1 MWRLIACFALAA
13 GEFTTKQLDEMS
25 SSLKTKADEYQSQVV
40 ALGKELGNLSA
51 KITMIPMEFAKAKG
65 EKDPDAAIET
75 LKEGTKATIDK
86 LCAKYDALKKV
97 SEEVGKDAT
106 NAKDAAT
113 QVQTQMTEM
122 AKDVANL
129 KDGQT
134 LQFYLGKF
142 HSAITTLDSASASAG
157 TFLTAGNA
165 ICTPENEENMLNQL
179 SPSPSRLFLA
189 TKPALPQDRSFHPSS
204 ALMGAVFG
212 ATVVGAV
219 AVAFSRSKHQ
229 TALIDQSMEW
239 AGEWYRPKAK
249 LFFWGRNLPMSL
261 FPTAHMRRALQKKQ
275 MVDVHFRYILQVLLA
290 FLCFCHARFVQN
302 VLMQCFFLSFF

>member
-1 MWRLIACFALAA
+1 MWRLVACFALAA
-13 GEFTTKQLDEMS
+13 GDFTTKQLDEMS

-65 EKDPDAAIET
+65 AKDPDAAIET

-97 SEEVGKDAT
+97 SEEVGKDAS
-106 NAKDAAT
+106 NAKDTAT

-122 AKDVANL
+122 AKDAANL

-134 LQFYLGKF
+134 FQFYLGKF
-142 HSAITTLDSASASAG
+142 HSAITTLDSATASAG
-157 TFLTAGNA
+157 TFLTTGNA
-165 ICTPENEENMLNQL
+165 ICTPETEENMLNQL

-189 TKPALPQDRSFHPSS
+189 TKPALPQERSFHPSS

-219 AVAFSRSKHQ
+219 AFAFSRSKRQ
-229 TALIDQSMEW
+229 TALIDQSME
-239 AGEWYRPKAK
+239 
-249 LFFWGRNLPMSL
+249 
-261 FPTAHMRRALQKKQ
+261 
-275 MVDVHFRYILQVLLA
+275 
-290 FLCFCHARFVQN
+290 
-302 VLMQCFFLSFF
+302 